1 MNIKSHSH
9 IFLSSLF
16 YFEIRLFAIRD
27 AINYQLERF
36 SQYMSEYQMISL
48 SLLEDRSYH
57 NTMTSSNQ
65 FDESREVYQPS
76 GPSGASMIDGI
87 KHEDVKK

>member
-1 MNIKSHSH
+1 
-9 IFLSSLF
+9 
-16 YFEIRLFAIRD
+16 
-27 AINYQLERF
+27 
-36 SQYMSEYQMISL
+36 MISL